1 MNRILD
7 NELLSNLD
15 EEQQYN
21 EEMKKEGDGGYRT
34 LTPKYELDIDGEP
47 GSITPQSMQ
56 RNKRVIVPLD
66 FNVHEDLSA
75 QFSDQAMQE
84 FLLFQ

>member
-7 NELLSNLD
+7 NELLSNMD
-15 EEQQYN
+15 EN
-21 EEMKKEGDGGYRT
+21 EENKNGGEGVYRT
-34 LTPKYELDIDGEP
+34 ITPKCEIDIDEEP

-56 RNKRVIVPLD
+56 RNKRVIVPID
-66 FNVHEDLSA
+66 FNIHEDLSA
-75 QFSDQAMQE
+75 QFSDQAMRE